1 MTRFSLLAL
10 LPLFLFVPGD
20 RGSAQEQTPG
30 FHVIKKHTLGGDGGW
45 DYLTL
50 DSNARRLYIARSNR
64 VMVMDVDKGTLIG
77 EVKNTPG
84 VHGVVVFPKR
94 DRGFSSNGGDA
105 SVTVFDL
112 KTLQEVNRIKVGQR
126 PDAILF
132 DPYTSR
138 VFTCN
143 AVGDMTVID
152 AHTEKVVGTI
162 KLGGKPEAIVSDEKG
177 RVFVNIETKHEVLAI
192 DAKEMTVLHR
202 WPLAP
207 GEEPT
212 GLAIDTAKRRLF
224 STCHNGKMIV
234 LDAESG
240 KVLDSPAIGKGTDA
254 CSFDAGLGLAF
265 SSNGDGTL
273 TVVHEGKSGHYEVVE
288 NAATQAGAR
297 TMALDAKTHHL
308 FLATAK
314 PKAGQRRSYEPDSFV
329 ILEVGK

>member
-1 MTRFSLLAL
+1 MMRYSLLVLLAL
-10 LPLFLFVPGD
+10 LFFVSGE
-20 RGSAQEQTPG
+20 RGSAEEQTPG

-84 VHGVVVFPKR
+84 VHGVVIVPKR

-112 KTLQEVNRIKVGQR
+112 KTLSEVNRIKVGQR
-126 PDAILF
+126 PDAILY
-132 DPYTSR
+132 DPFTSR

-152 AHTEKVVGTI
+152 AETEKVVGTI

-224 STCHNGKMIV
+224 ATCHNGKMII

-254 CSFDAGLGLAF
+254 CSFDPKLGLAY
-265 SSNGDGTL
+265 SSNSDGTL
-273 TVVHEGKSGHYEVVE
+273 TVVHEGKSGHYEVLE
-288 NAATQAGAR
+288 NATTQAGAR
-297 TMALDAKTHHL
+297 TMALDVKTHHL

-314 PKAGQRRSYEPDSFV
+314 AKAGQRRSYEPDSFV